1 MALPKYLENLAEQSQ
16 YVQEKLIAKYITT
29 KVTKSTLT
37 DQDVMD
43 VCELYGYDYAVQ
55 GDEVRKQL
63 EDKRKMFWVQ
73 KLSDGTVQ
81 AICQI
86 LDWDFEEKKDYVRK
100 MLRKNDTTFKQ
111 LVKEHGYY
119 KMKEDDARQTK
130 IEDTYLKN
138 LDASTGNPLIDPE
151 IGFTYYKDLESQV
164 AKYCAD
170 NGLNY
175 TSTIQQKKEKVWN
188 IRSKRRA
195 EIARLEKE
203 LGIDPRK
210 DRISSSDKGE
220 SGKTNALF

>member
-29 KVTKSTLT
+29 KVAKSTLT

-63 EDKRKMFWVQ
+63 EDKRQMFWAQ
-73 KLSDGTVQ
+73 KLSDGNVQ

-100 MLRKNDTTFKQ
+100 MLRKNDTAFKR

-119 KMKEDDARQTK
+119 KMKEEDARLTK

-188 IRSKRRA
+188 TRSKRRA
-195 EIARLEKE
+195 KIARLEKE

-210 DRISSSDKGE
+210 DQIRSSDNG
-220 SGKTNALF
+220 SPGTTNALF

>member
-1 MALPKYLENLAEQSQ
+1 MALPKYLNDLESKPQF
-16 YVQEKLIAKYITT
+16 VQNKLIDKYLQAKIRKT
-29 KVTKSTLT
+29 TLT

-43 VCELYGYDYAVQ
+43 VCELNGYDYAVQ

-63 EDKRKMFWVQ
+63 EDKRQMFWAQ
-73 KLSDGTVQ
+73 KLSDGNVQ

-100 MLRKNDTTFKQ
+100 MLRKNDTAFKQ

-119 KMKEDDARQTK
+119 KMKEKDARLTK

-151 IGFTYYKDLESQV
+151 IGFTYYKDLERQIE
-164 AKYCAD
+164 KYCAD

-188 IRSKRRA
+188 TRSKRRA
-195 EIARLEKE
+195 EIARLDKE

-210 DRISSSDKGE
+210 DQIRSSDNG
-220 SGKTNALF
+220 SPGTTNALF

>member
-1 MALPKYLENLAEQSQ
+1 MALPKYLNDLESKPQF
-16 YVQEKLIAKYITT
+16 VQNKLIDKYLQAKIRKT
-29 KVTKSTLT
+29 TLT

-43 VCELYGYDYAVQ
+43 VCELNGYDYAVQ

-63 EDKRKMFWVQ
+63 EDKRQMFWAQ
-73 KLSDGTVQ
+73 KLSDGNVQ

-100 MLRKNDTTFKQ
+100 MLRKNDTAFKQ

-119 KMKEDDARQTK
+119 KMKEKDARLTK

-151 IGFTYYKDLESQV
+151 IGFTYYKDLERQIE
-164 AKYCAD
+164 KYCAD

-188 IRSKRRA
+188 TRSKRRA

-210 DRISSSDKGE
+210 DQIRSSDNG
-220 SGKTNALF
+220 SPGTTNALF

>member
-29 KVTKSTLT
+29 KVMKSTLT

-55 GDEVRKQL
+55 GDEERKQL
-63 EDKRKMFWVQ
+63 EYKRQIYWAQ
-73 KLSDGTVQ
+73 KLSDGNVQ

-100 MLRKNDTTFKQ
+100 MLRKNDTAFKR

-188 IRSKRRA
+188 TRSKRRA

-210 DRISSSDKGE
+210 DQIRSSDNG
-220 SGKTNALF
+220 SPGTTNALF

>member
-1 MALPKYLENLAEQSQ
+1 MALPKYLNDLESKPQF
-16 YVQEKLIAKYITT
+16 VQNKLIDKYLQAMIRKT
-29 KVTKSTLT
+29 TLT

-43 VCELYGYDYAVQ
+43 ICKLYGYDYAVQ
-55 GDEVRKQL
+55 GDEVRKQF
-63 EDKRKMFWVQ
+63 EYKHQTYWAQ
-73 KLSDGTVQ
+73 KLSDGNVQ

-100 MLRKNDTTFKQ
+100 MLRKNDTAFKR

-151 IGFTYYKDLESQV
+151 IGFTYYKDLERQIER
-164 AKYCAD
+164 YCAD

-210 DRISSSDKGE
+210 DQIRSSDNG
-220 SGKTNALF
+220 SPGTTNALF

>member
-1 MALPKYLENLAEQSQ
+1 MALPKYLNDLESKPQF
-16 YVQEKLIAKYITT
+16 VQNKLIDKCLQAMIRKT
-29 KVTKSTLT
+29 TLT

-43 VCELYGYDYAVQ
+43 ICKLYGYDYAVQ
-55 GDEVRKQL
+55 GDEVRKQF
-63 EDKRKMFWVQ
+63 EYKHQTYWAQ
-73 KLSDGTVQ
+73 KLSDGNVQ

-100 MLRKNDTTFKQ
+100 MLRKNDTAFKR

-119 KMKEDDARQTK
+119 KTKEDDARLTK

-210 DRISSSDKGE
+210 DQIRSSDNG
-220 SGKTNALF
+220 SPGTTNALF

>member
-29 KVTKSTLT
+29 KVAKSTLT

-63 EDKRKMFWVQ
+63 EDKRQMFWAQ
-73 KLSDGTVQ
+73 KLSDGNVQ

-100 MLRKNDTTFKQ
+100 MLRKNDTAFKQ

-119 KMKEDDARQTK
+119 KMKEDDARLTK

-151 IGFTYYKDLESQV
+151 IGFTYYKDLERQIE
-164 AKYCAD
+164 KYCAD

-188 IRSKRRA
+188 TRSKRRA

-210 DRISSSDKGE
+210 DQIRSSDNG
-220 SGKTNALF
+220 SPGTTNALF

>member
-1 MALPKYLENLAEQSQ
+1 MALPKYIENLAEQSQ

>member
-29 KVTKSTLT
+29 KVMKSTLT

-55 GDEVRKQL
+55 GDEERKQL
-63 EDKRKMFWVQ
+63 EYKRQIYWAQ
-73 KLSDGTVQ
+73 KLSDGNVQ
-81 AICQI
+81 TICQI

-100 MLRKNDTTFKQ
+100 MLRKNDTAFKR

-188 IRSKRRA
+188 TRSKRRA

-210 DRISSSDKGE
+210 DQIRSSDNG
-220 SGKTNALF
+220 SPGTTNALF

>member
-1 MALPKYLENLAEQSQ
+1 MTLPKYLENRAEQSQ
-16 YVQEKLIAKYITT
+16 YVQEKLIAKYIT
-29 KVTKSTLT
+29 KMAKKPTLT
-37 DQDVMD
+37 DRDVMD

-63 EDKRKMFWVQ
+63 EYKHQIYWAQ
-73 KLSDGTVQ
+73 KLSDGNVL

-100 MLRKNDTTFKQ
+100 MLRENDTAFKR

-119 KMKEDDARQTK
+119 KMKEEDARLTK

-164 AKYCAD
+164 AKWCAD

-175 TSTIQQKKEKVWN
+175 VGTIQQKKEKVWN

-195 EIARLEKE
+195 EIGRLEKE

-210 DRISSSDKGE
+210 DQIRSSDNE
-220 SGKTNALF
+220 SPGTTNALF